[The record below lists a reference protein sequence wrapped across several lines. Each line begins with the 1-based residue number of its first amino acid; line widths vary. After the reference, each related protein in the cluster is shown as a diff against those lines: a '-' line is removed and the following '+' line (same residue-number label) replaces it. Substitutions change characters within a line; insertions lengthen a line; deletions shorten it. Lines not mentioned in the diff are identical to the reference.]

1 MEWTPKPDPLGLPVP
16 LSVLFSLKVFGFL
29 LHMIFMNLWLAGLP
43 TALVL
48 LKFTSRVAV
57 RLFRA
62 MPFFMAFGINAGIV
76 PLLFLQTLYPQFFY
90 SATILQAWFWFM
102 VIPLLVIAYY
112 CVYLAAF
119 DRFRPVTGLAAALLL
134 IWIGLTFSASMT
146 LTAAPERW
154 RSIFLTTAHAGSVHG
169 LFINLEQESFLRF
182 LLMLGMSF
190 GTVAVFLVVDAQWF
204 VNDLNYRSDV
214 RRLIVV
220 LYALGL
226 VIYGVAGSMYA
237 PTVMEKVPRFWWFL
251 AGASLL
257 VGGLL
262 SAAYWRRPGKAVGVA
277 LLVAQ
282 LVVLLSNAIARQI
295 VQFHDL
301 QKWVDLQSIPVRG
314 EWGSFFLFIITFVV
328 ALGVIIWIAM
338 TTLYRRRSTS

>member
-1 MEWTPKPDPLGLPVP
+1 
-16 LSVLFSLKVFGFL
+16 
-29 LHMIFMNLWLAGLP
+29 
-43 TALVL
+43 
-48 LKFTSRVAV
+48 
-57 RLFRA
+57 
-62 MPFFMAFGINAGIV
+62 
-76 PLLFLQTLYPQFFY
+76 
-90 SATILQAWFWFM
+90 
-102 VIPLLVIAYY
+102 
-112 CVYLAAF
+112 
-119 DRFRPVTGLAAALLL
+119 
-134 IWIGLTFSASMT
+134 
-146 LTAAPERW
+146 
-154 RSIFLTTAHAGSVHG
+154 
-169 LFINLEQESFLRF
+169 
-182 LLMLGMSF
+182 
-190 GTVAVFLVVDAQWF
+190 
-204 VNDLNYRSDV
+204 
-214 RRLIVV
+214 
-220 LYALGL
+220 
-226 VIYGVAGSMYA
+226 MYA